1 MAFFDS
7 LKSQKEKVIDKK
19 ITNQDPQEKQRTK
32 HLDLKPEYSNKGE
45 IATSSAKR
53 KRNFLEHLEPHKNKK
68 YFLRSSKNREK
79 KTVTKKYDESNTKP
93 YECNHC
99 KYSSSTH
106 AGYR

>member
-7 LKSQKEKVIDKK
+7 LKSQTENVIDKK
-19 ITNQDPQEKQRTK
+19 ITNQNPQEKQRTK
-32 HLDLKPEYSNKGE
+32 HLDLKPEYSNRGE
-45 IATSSAKR
+45 IATSAAKR
-53 KRNFLEHLEPHKNKK
+53 KRNFWEHLELHNEK

-79 KTVTKKYDESNTKP
+79 KTVAKKDDESNTKL
-93 YECNHC
+93 YEFNHC

>member
-7 LKSQKEKVIDKK
+7 LKSQKENVIDKK

-32 HLDLKPEYSNKGE
+32 HLDLKPEYSNKAE

-53 KRNFLEHLEPHKNKK
+53 KRNFEPPTDEK
-68 YFLRSSKNREK
+68 YFLRSSKNREEK
-79 KTVTKKYDESNTKP
+79 RVTKKEDESNSKP
-93 YECNHC
+93 YKCNHC